1 MFSFL
6 KISVLALKETIAT
19 FANPSQWQEPS
30 PWPTLS
36 INVRT
41 RAALGQV
48 AVHPDMPGLLQF
60 MPILK
65 QLLIMSPFTLKR
77 VLVWSRNY
85 IIILDINSLV
95 SFYLF
100 RFLHVTVSSKT
111 RGAIEEQTSSCPPR
125 CPLSPQSCGYNQFP
139 PTFAYFSFKQISTIS
154 LLIHYYYY
162 FFLSQSLQQGTKLSE
177 QGGNCCVTDL
187 SRIGSTRKTEAGR
200 VIVCAKAAQLGS
212 ESRTRTR
219 VSQFLCQLIL
229 ATSSF

>member
-1 MFSFL
+1 
-6 KISVLALKETIAT
+6 
-19 FANPSQWQEPS
+19 
-30 PWPTLS
+30 
-36 INVRT
+36 
-41 RAALGQV
+41 
-48 AVHPDMPGLLQF
+48 MPGLLQF

-100 RFLHVTVSSKT
+100 RFLHVSASSKT

-125 CPLSPQSCGYNQFP
+125 CPLSPQSRGYNQFP

-154 LLIHYYYY
+154 LLIPCSFFF

-177 QGGNCCVTDL
+177 WGGNCCVTDL
-187 SRIGSTRKTEAGR
+187 NRIGSMWKTEAGR
-200 VIVCAKAAQLGS
+200 VIV
-212 ESRTRTR
+212 
-219 VSQFLCQLIL
+219 
-229 ATSSF
+229 